1 MPRAL
6 WKGAISFSLVHI
18 PVGLYPAARSN
29 SIDLDLLDKRD
40 FSPVGFRR
48 YNKTTNKTVEWKD
61 VVKGYQHR
69 KGEYVVLSDED
80 FRRANVKAT
89 QTIDIQEFVEADQIP
104 PYFYETP
111 YFVVPEAKAARVY
124 RLLHGVLQKSR
135 KYAIASVVIR
145 TRQSMAAL
153 MPVGDMLVMNTLR
166 YASELQPAI
175 AIDEGSGSKPS
186 PKELQM
192 AQRLVEGMSERWKP
206 EKYHDTYIDDLKRR
220 IAEKVKA
227 RQSKVLTA
235 PEPSS
240 RKRSDDSK
248 IVDLMS
254 VLEESLSAHKGAK
267 RATPR
272 RRSSKTAA
280 KSASHSRRRKS
291 AA

>member
-18 PVGLYPAARSN
+18 PVSLYPAAKS
-29 SIDLDLLDKRD
+29 SSLDLDLLDKRD
-40 FSPVGFRR
+40 FAPIGFRR
-48 YNKTTNKTVEWKD
+48 YNKATNKTVEWKD
-61 VVKGYQHR
+61 IVKGYQHR
-69 KGEYVVLSDED
+69 KGEYVVLTDED

-89 QTIDIQEFVEADQIP
+89 QTIDIEEFVEAEQIP
-104 PYFYETP
+104 PYFFETP
-111 YFVVPEAKAARVY
+111 YFVVPEAKSSRVY
-124 RLLHGVLQKSR
+124 RLLHSVLQKSK

-145 TRQSMAAL
+145 TRQSMVAL
-153 MPVGDMLVMNTLR
+153 LPVGDMLLMNTLR

-192 AQRLVEGMSERWKP
+192 AQRLVDGMSEKWKP
-206 EKYHDTYIDDLKRR
+206 EKFHDSYIDDLKRR

-235 PEPSS
+235 PEPAS
-240 RKRSDDSK
+240 RKRSDEGR

-254 VLEESLSAHKGAK
+254 VLEESLSARKTGSK
-267 RATPR
+267 RAP
-272 RRSSKTAA
+272 RRSSKGTA
-280 KSASHSRRRKS
+280 KPASHSRRRKR